1 MFTDFR
7 EDQPLPP
14 WEPPKKAPGK
24 PVRLTRAQEKRLGQ
38 VLLANV
44 VLVFAAAPLAGS
56 SVLVGLWWLMGG

>member
-14 WEPPKKAPGK
+14 PWQPPRREPA
-24 PVRLTRAQEKRLGQ
+24 RLTREQEKRLGQ

-44 VLVFAAAPLAGS
+44 VLIFAAAPLAGS
-56 SVLVGLWWLMGG
+56 SVLVGLWWLVGW